1 MKCYDNLWVKLLREN
16 NVNLLLYMRYV
27 DDSRNFMRGLRK
39 GVRWV
44 QNRFIF
50 YPNWEKM
57 DQNSNENDES
67 RNLGLILQ
75 AMSSVMTFL
84 KFTGECAGDYDDNRL
99 PTLDCALYVHNGK
112 IMHGFL

>member
-1 MKCYDNLWVKLLREN
+1 MK
-16 NVNLLLYMRYV
+16 YV

-50 YPNWEKM
+50 DPNWEKM

-75 AMSSVMTFL
+75 AMNSVMTFL
-84 KFTGECAGDYDDNRL
+84 KFTGEYVGDYDDNRL
-99 PTLDCALYVHNGK
+99 PTLD
-112 IMHGFL
+112 